1 MMFHV
6 EHHATIVA
14 IASGPAR
21 GGVGVIRVSGPRAL
35 DVARRLVPTLP
46 DRPPPRHLALH
57 RFLLEGR
64 PADQGLVVFFPGP
77 RSFTGE
83 DVVELHAHG
92 APRLL
97 QALVERCVAEPGTR
111 LAEPGEFTRRALL
124 AGRIDLTR
132 AEAVL
137 DLIDADTEGQVLA
150 AASRLDGALAGA
162 LESVRGPLLELAT
175 LLDGLLDFPDEAADA
190 EVEVA
195 PRLAA
200 LRQQVLRLE
209 VDARRSARLARGVRV
224 VLYGPPNAGKSTLF
238 NRLLGAERALVDP
251 EPGTTRDALEAR
263 LEVGGA
269 LLVLVDTAGLR
280 ESASRVE
287 QLGMARTRTLLASA
301 DLAVLL
307 APAGSPEALVSSWR
321 SEVSSH
327 RRLDVGTW
335 SDVERSTWNSDLQLS
350 ALTGEGV
357 SELVAAMVDRTLE
370 GSTGGEPLAT
380 ERHLEALT
388 LARGA
393 LERAEARLAHETL
406 DLVAAE
412 VAVALSEVGRLLGL
426 DVDRERLD
434 ALFAR
439 FCIGK

>member
-6 EHHATIVA
+6 EHHATIIA

-35 DVARRLVPTLP
+35 EAARCVVPTLP
-46 DRPPPRHLALH
+46 GRPPPRRMVLH
-57 RFLLEGR
+57 RFLVDGR
-64 PADQGLVVFFPGP
+64 PADEGLVVYFPGP
-77 RSFTGE
+77 GSFTGE

-97 QALVERCVAEPGTR
+97 QALVERCLSAPGVR
-111 LAEPGEFTRRALL
+111 LAEAGEFTRRALL

-137 DLIDADTEGQVLA
+137 DLIEADTEGQVLA
-150 AASRLDGALAGA
+150 AANRLHGGLAVALDAI
-162 LESVRGPLLELAT
+162 RTPLLELAT
-175 LLDGLLDFPDEAADA
+175 LLDGLLDFPDEAGGV
-190 EVEVA
+190 EVELA
-195 PRLAA
+195 PRLAN
-200 LRQQVLRLE
+200 LRRQVMQLE
-209 VDARRSARLARGVRV
+209 ADARRSARLAQGARV

-238 NRLLGAERALVDP
+238 NRLAGAERALVDP

-280 ESASRVE
+280 EGGARVE
-287 QLGMARTRTLLASA
+287 QLGMARALLASA

-307 APAGSPEALVSSWR
+307 APAASADALVTAWR
-321 SEVSSH
+321 SEAPAD
-327 RRLDVGTW
+327 RRLDVATRC
-335 SDVERSTWNSDLQLS
+335 DVERSTWNSDLQVS
-350 ALTGEGV
+350 GLTGEGV
-357 SELVAAMVDRTLE
+357 PGLLEKMTALVL
-370 GSTGGEPLAT
+370 GPGGHAEPLAT

-388 LARGA
+388 LVRTA
-393 LERAEARLAHETL
+393 LERAEARLERETL
-406 DLVAAE
+406 DLVSAE
-412 VAVALSEVGRLLGL
+412 VMVALAEVGRLLGL
-426 DVDRERLD
+426 ELDEARLD
-434 ALFAR
+434 ALFER